1 MEKFRYFKVTENQK
15 KKSMEFQ
22 FILLLLILLNK
33 EFLLIYF
40 YLSIP
45 VTIMFIKNKKL
56 Y

>member
-33 EFLLIYF
+33 FTKTHF